1 MTTDQ
6 EILISID
13 NKGVHIVAKRV
24 AESLEKKS
32 ISPSMITSLESCPAK
47 WAAEAF
53 ATRELIEQE
62 PDNAARRGSLF
73 HQIMEDVCKSAP
85 EERTKKLV
93 KQTTE
98 DVFNSDDYKD
108 LAANEDVIAWVRD
121 AINGYYTMGGNPMNV
136 DIAEV
141 SLGGKAPKKGLEI
154 FVKGKIGDAKRD
166 TLGFIDRL
174 IVNKKAGDGSIVI
187 EDWKTGAKAKVWNPN
202 TKGDEGLPEQ
212 RQQII
217 YSILL
222 EQDDVN
228 VSGARLIYPVARTVV
243 NVDLKDEDLKQKV
256 ITSIEET
263 DKKLDIYTERNTF
276 EFKPSFLCAW
286 CPISKIC
293 SKAMIKPYAKMQES
307 YAQQP
312 EPEVLLKGIEIL

>member
-13 NKGVHIVAKRV
+13 NKGVHIVAKK
-24 AESLEKKS
+24 AADQLEKKS

-73 HQIMEDVCKSAP
+73 HQIMEDVCKSEP

-154 FVKGKIGDAKRD
+154 FVKGRIGDARRE

-174 IVNKKAGDGSIVI
+174 IVNKKKNDGSIVI

-222 EQDDVN
+222 EQDDVD

-243 NVDLKDEDLKQKV
+243 NVDLEDEDLKQKV

-263 DKKLDIYTERNTF
+263 DKKLDVYTERNTF
-276 EFKPSFLCAW
+276 EFKPSFLCSW
-286 CPISKIC
+286 CPLVSIC
-293 SKAMIKPYAKMQES
+293 PKAMLKPYDKMVQAR
-307 YAQQP
+307 AQQP
-312 EPEVLLKGIEIL
+312 SAEVLLKGIEVL

>member
-13 NKGVHIVAKRV
+13 NKGVHIVAKKA
-24 AESLEKKS
+24 AEQLEKKS

-53 ATRELIEQE
+53 ATRELIKEE

-108 LAANEDVIAWVRD
+108 LAENEDVIAWVRD

-136 DIAEV
+136 EIAEV

-154 FVKGKIGDAKRD
+154 FVKGKIGDARRE

-174 IVNKKAGDGSIVI
+174 IVNKKKNDGSIVI
-187 EDWKTGAKAKVWNPN
+187 EDWKTGAKAKVWNPK
-202 TKGDEGLPEQ
+202 TKGDEGLSEQ

-222 EQDDVN
+222 EQDGID

-243 NVDLKDEDLKQKV
+243 NVDLEDEDLKQKV

-263 DKKLDIYTERNTF
+263 DKKLDVYTERNTF

-286 CPISKIC
+286 CTIQSIC
-293 SKAMIKPYAKMQES
+293 PKATIKPYAKMQE
-307 YAQQP
+307 AAAKQP
-312 EPEVLLKGIEIL
+312 TPEVLLKGIEVL